1 MERVILHSDLNNFY
15 ASVECLDN
23 AALRGKPVA
32 VCGDPALRQGI
43 VLAKSYEAK
52 AFGVAT
58 GQAIWEARSRCPGL
72 VIVPPRYDRYL
83 ELSRQVRELYLQYTD
98 QVEPFGL
105 DESWLDVGGSAAL
118 FGDGKQIA
126 DTLRRRVRGE
136 LGLTVSVGVS
146 FNRSL
151 PSWAATIG
159 SQTPPRSLPGRTTG
173 SWCGPCR

>member
-32 VCGDPALRQGI
+32 VCGDPALRHGI

-72 VIVPPRYDRYL
+72 VVVPPRYDRYL

-98 QVEPFGL
+98 
-105 DESWLDVGGSAAL
+105 
-118 FGDGKQIA
+118 
-126 DTLRRRVRGE
+126 
-136 LGLTVSVGVS
+136 
-146 FNRSL
+146 
-151 PSWAATIG
+151 
-159 SQTPPRSLPGRTTG
+159 
-173 SWCGPCR
+173 